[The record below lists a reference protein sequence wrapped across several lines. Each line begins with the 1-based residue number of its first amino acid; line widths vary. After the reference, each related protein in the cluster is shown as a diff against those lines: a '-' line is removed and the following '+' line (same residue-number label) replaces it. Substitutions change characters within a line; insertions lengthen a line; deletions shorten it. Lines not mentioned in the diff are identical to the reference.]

1 MEDFPDVL
9 RAAAT
14 AEGLSPDQRAL
25 IEAPELR
32 AFWKRLADHVPA
44 LAARGWSNFDAAAA
58 LVGAVLTPLA
68 LGHDARGTAAQHV
81 RGGVDMARRRQ
92 AARDARALAATL
104 RAIEAEPLPP
114 DVALSV
120 LACLPQWVRDM
131 IGPAAPACAWTFRTA
146 DALARLADG
155 LEAEPDLSEAPGL
168 ASRKASWRGFI
179 REVVA
184 ALGDLGF
191 RPREVDMV
199 RLVAV
204 LCRLG
209 GVMPPSRDAVR
220 DALREN
226 QPEPRTLA

>member
-1 MEDFPDVL
+1 MEHFPDVL

-32 AFWKRLADHVPA
+32 AFWQRLAEGVPA
-44 LAARGWSNFDAAAA
+44 LVARGWSSVDAAAA
-58 LVGAVLTPLA
+58 LVGAVLNPLA
-68 LGHDARGTAAQHV
+68 LGHDARGTAARQV
-81 RGGVDMARRRQ
+81 RGGIDMARRRQ
-92 AARDARALAATL
+92 AAHDARALAATL
-104 RAIEAEPLPP
+104 RAIESEPLPP
-114 DVALSV
+114 GVVLSALT
-120 LACLPQWVRDM
+120 CLPEWVRDR
-131 IGPAAPACAWTFRTA
+131 IGPAAPSCAWTFRTA
-146 DALARLADG
+146 DALDCLADE
-155 LEAEPDLSEAPGL
+155 LEVEPDLSEAPGL

-191 RPREVDMV
+191 QPREADLV
-199 RLVAV
+199 RLAGA

-220 DALREN
+220 DALRER
-226 QPEPRTLA
+226 QPRTLA

>member
-25 IEAPELR
+25 IEAPELATFWRR
-32 AFWKRLADHVPA
+32 AAQHVPA
-44 LAARGWSNFDAAAA
+44 LVARGWSSLDAAAT
-58 LVGAVLTPLA
+58 LVGAVVTPLA
-68 LGHDARGTAAQHV
+68 LGHDTHGSAARRV
-81 RGGVDMARRRQ
+81 RGGIDMARRQ
-92 AARDARALAATL
+92 KAARDARALAKTL
-104 RAIEAEPLPP
+104 RLIEAEPLPP

-120 LACLPQWVRDM
+120 GA
-131 IGPAAPACAWTFRTA
+131 
-146 DALARLADG
+146 ALAWPEHVAERIPTALWCTRPAEVLERLADG

-191 RPREVDMV
+191 QPREADLV
-199 RLVAV
+199 RLAGA

-209 GVMPPSRDAVR
+209 GVMPPGRDAVR
-220 DALREN
+220 DALRGW
-226 QPEPRTLA
+226 QPEPSHRCQ

>member
-14 AEGLSPDQRAL
+14 AEGLTADQRAL

-32 AFWKRLADHVPA
+32 AFWQRLAAHVPA
-44 LAARGWSNFDAAAA
+44 LAARGWSDFDAAAA
-58 LVGAVLTPLA
+58 LVGAVVTPLA
-68 LGHDARGTAAQHV
+68 LGHDAHGSAAWRV
-81 RGGVDMARRRQ
+81 RRRIDMARRRQ

-104 RAIEAEPLPP
+104 RAIETEPLAP
-114 DVALSV
+114 DVVVS
-120 LACLPQWVRDM
+120 
-131 IGPAAPACAWTFRTA
+131 IG
-146 DALARLADG
+146 DALGWPDDVAERIPTILWCTRPAEVLERLADG

-168 ASRKASWRGFI
+168 ASRKPGWRGFI

-184 ALGDLGF
+184 ALNDLGF

-199 RLVAV
+199 QLVTV
-204 LCRLG
+204 LCRAA

-220 DALREN
+220 DALRERR
-226 QPEPRTLA
+226 PEPRTLA